1 MQLGQCQLTNE
12 RVDEG
17 RLALIE
23 QVKVSIAVHPAL
35 EVRIFLDSPRSG
47 VEQVNEQLSL
57 HYSGGT
63 GANRADHD
71 LAGYLAYLRKQND
84 SLPTTV
90 ISTDLAVQQNA
101 HRIRP
106 IVCGPMKRLERLLN
120 H

>member
-1 MQLGQCQLTNE
+1 
-12 RVDEG
+12 
-17 RLALIE
+17 
-23 QVKVSIAVHPAL
+23 
-35 EVRIFLDSPRSG
+35 